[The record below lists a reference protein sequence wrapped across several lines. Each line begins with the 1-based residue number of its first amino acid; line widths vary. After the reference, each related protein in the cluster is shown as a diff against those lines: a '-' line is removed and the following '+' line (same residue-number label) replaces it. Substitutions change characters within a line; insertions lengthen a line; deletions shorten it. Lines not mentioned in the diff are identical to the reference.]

1 MKRLLTIFTCNL
13 VGKTS
18 LPTILFL
25 CSVCST
31 MECYAQTNATPSDFQ
46 IAGQITGRDTGT
58 VVLMHMN
65 NANEF
70 HRDTTRLD
78 QGRFTYSCNARAACE
93 ALIWTNMQNKDFDDQ
108 SVIRFIL
115 GPGDIHISKID
126 GVKKATITGSPS
138 QDEKAKWD
146 SVKSSQ
152 IEAADQYH
160 ETILSLLR
168 LQKQA
173 GQTLYTKQ
181 IDSVAR
187 LIDSSRGIIT
197 KLDVG
202 YVTEHPGSYLSGYL
216 LRKQCRNISVDSVK
230 LLYSAFADSVKNSSV
245 GYEVLSYVYPLTND
259 NEFRMKNP
267 LFDQEFNK
275 RLAAIRSI
283 HDFRLQ
289 DMSGKWIDLARF
301 KGKYLIIDVWAS
313 WCKPC
318 IKNIPA
324 WNELLKQYDPHVFQ
338 FISVSLDDKVDLWK
352 KAVEKHK
359 PGGLKLIEPKEF
371 TSLFA
376 IYCKVLWVPQYII
389 VDPAGRVV
397 NYDAPQP
404 VEPEL
409 RKLLDSLI
417 KKMK

>member
-1 MKRLLTIFTCNL
+1 MLAISTCNIL
-13 VGKTS
+13 EKTY
-18 LPTILFL
+18 LPVVLLL

-31 MECYAQTNATPSDFQ
+31 IECYAQTNAAHSDFQ

-93 ALIWTNMQNKDFDDQ
+93 ALIWTNMQNKDFDDK

-126 GVKKATITGSPS
+126 GEKKATITGSPS

-146 SVKSSQ
+146 GVKSSM
-152 IEAADQYH
+152 IEANDQNL
-160 ETILSLLR
+160 EALLSFLR
-168 LQKQA
+168 LEKQA
-173 GQTLYTKQ
+173 GQSLYKNK
-181 IDSVAR
+181 IDSVGR
-187 LIDSSRGIIT
+187 IIDSIRGIIT
-197 KLDVG
+197 NMDVG
-202 YVTEHPGSYLSGYL
+202 YVAEHPGSYLSGYL
-216 LRKQCRNISVDSVK
+216 LRKQCRKISVDSVK
-230 LLYSAFADSVKNSSV
+230 FLYSAFADSVKNSSV
-245 GYEVLSYVYPLTND
+245 GYEVLSYVYPLIDD

-267 LFDQEFNK
+267 LIDQEFNK

-289 DMSGKWIDLARF
+289 DMSGKWIDLARL
-301 KGKYLIIDVWAS
+301 KGKYLVLDVWAS

-324 WNELLKQYDPHVFQ
+324 WNALLKQYDPQVIQ
-338 FISVSLDDKVDLWK
+338 FISVSLDTEVGPWK
-352 KAVEKHK
+352 KAVEQHK
-359 PGGLKLIEPKEF
+359 PGGLKLIEPNEF

-376 IYCKVLWVPQYII
+376 IYCKALRVPTYII
-389 VDPAGRVV
+389 VDPAGRVI

-417 KKMK
+417 KK